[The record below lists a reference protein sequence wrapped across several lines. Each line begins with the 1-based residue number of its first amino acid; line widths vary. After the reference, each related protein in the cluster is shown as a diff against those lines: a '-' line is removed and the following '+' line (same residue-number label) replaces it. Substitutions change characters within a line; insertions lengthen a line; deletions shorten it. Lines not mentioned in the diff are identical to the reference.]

1 MKCKNNNP
9 FLFFMI
15 NKIIKNILSYMIV
28 LRTIIIALCAI
39 MIKLDISIVYILSR
53 TPFFAVWLLLLIFGL
68 FGGGGSNLVNLYCLF
83 IVAYINGTAC
93 ILFVICN
100 IKKTRTW
107 VVNLVGTTFLGKFVP
122 NKGFSNLLVLI
133 LPNLAFVVIEIV
145 SMKYE
150 TNYKFEE
157 CERLFQAFL
166 DFKASGDS
174 INADK
179 IYQKQLQL
187 FRSIQDT
194 PGL

>member
-1 MKCKNNNP
+1 
-9 FLFFMI
+9 MI
-15 NKIIKNILSYMIV
+15 NKTIKSVLSYI
-28 LRTIIIALCAI
+28 
-39 MIKLDISIVYILSR
+39 IKLDIFIVYILSR

-83 IVAYINGTAC
+83 IVAYINGTAFL
-93 ILFVICN
+93 LFVICN
-100 IKKTRTW
+100 LKKTRTW

-133 LPNLAFVVIEIV
+133 LPNLVFVVIEIV

-174 INADK
+174 VNAEK
-179 IYQKQLQL
+179 TYQEQLQL

-194 PGL
+194 PGLYSKLANHPQMLYLRDLLCRIFGL